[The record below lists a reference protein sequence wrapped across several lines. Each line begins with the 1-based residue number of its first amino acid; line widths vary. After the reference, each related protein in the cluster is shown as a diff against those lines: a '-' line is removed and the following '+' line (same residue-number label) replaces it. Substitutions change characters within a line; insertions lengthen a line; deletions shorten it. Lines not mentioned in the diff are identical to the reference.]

1 MYNNNNKMD
10 LFAPNFTSN
19 GNSQNNYS
27 FEINLNEKQETQ
39 ESLNEQRNLNKLSL
53 RKKKIN
59 DFIHTKRCSDMSI
72 LNTIKNISN
81 DIYGTTDHI
90 IFEFEKKDFYTG
102 DIYIKL
108 KKAFESKNDELIKN
122 ILTNISTF
130 LNDKKIDQI
139 TSREII
145 LKCGTNITNP
155 LITNNDKYPMASLL
169 FNIGLNT
176 EDKLIYIYCFN
187 LLLNFS
193 FGSDD
198 FCHAIYSNENINLIL
213 EKLIHLYPI
222 FKENNFPNNFN
233 ELNSLKK
240 VETFFVAGQI
250 FKLLGNL
257 FEATKDHDAF
267 QLNDFYDKIFF
278 LINSLSLDEKNSKY
292 RIFYYEFLETLIW
305 LITTFSEREQNFIL
319 NYKDQI
325 LMMIPKLLDDI
336 KQLYFTQAK
345 YTLDQILILINY
357 FCSTNSDFAKQTV
370 DGDGVK
376 ILLNLF
382 AHLFNSN
389 PNTDCDILLDSYSH
403 DLILNILISI
413 FCLDTKS
420 LKYFDDYST
429 LALILEKLMEKYK
442 HHDQNHYEIQKKII
456 TLLSNLACFNDIDDI
471 IKKILLN
478 KNIIMNLFK
487 YFFHSHQFDT
497 VFFISNIME
506 KQLKNVRDFLIN
518 LGALDIII
526 NCICNNQT
534 IIVIKISIKA
544 LYQLIKAEK
553 LNNIRALFETLYK
566 TSLPDKIKELVY
578 DTDINKENDDDDKFI
593 DNDSENIPNIFQKL
607 IYDFEVYEKSLDY
620 D

>member
-59 DFIHTKRCSDMSI
+59 DFIHTKRCSDMNI

-155 LITNNDKYPMASLL
+155 LITNNNKYPMASLL

-213 EKLIHLYPI
+213 EKLTYLYPI

-257 FEATKDHDAF
+257 FESTKDHDAF

-566 TSLPDKIKELVY
+566 TSLPEKIKELVY